1 MSVLKLAIIAVASLL
16 LCAGCSGHTGQV
28 SLAMSAHT
36 GQAVVVTGFRMNG
49 RENPLTPMVVEGM
62 ADTMR
67 PHEGASRMV
76 LGLAGGAS
84 GRIALEMEWVELST
98 GHAYRASVSV
108 PIGDLER
115 SASGGVEMMPV
126 FAPGGEVV
134 IASDP
139 LPQSEADRSYRDVA
153 RTCGQRWPQAD
164 HDYRATPREL
174 AGLYEAIEHLGP
186 AREIAPCKP

>member
-1 MSVLKLAIIAVASLL
+1 
-16 LCAGCSGHTGQV
+16 
-28 SLAMSAHT
+28 MSAHT
-36 GQAVVVTGFRMNG
+36 GQAVVVTRFSMNG
-49 RENPLTPMVVEGM
+49 RENPLTPKVVEGR

-67 PHEGASRMV
+67 PHEGASRML
-76 LGLAGGAS
+76 LGLAGGAT

-98 GHAYRASVSV
+98 GHAYRASVAV
-108 PIGDLER
+108 PMRDLER
-115 SASGGVEMMPV
+115 SASGGVELMPV

-164 HDYRATPREL
+164 HDYHAAPREL
-174 AGLYEAIEHLGP
+174 PGLYEALQDLAP
-186 AREIAPCKP
+186 AQDIIPCKP